1 MTDDGFREF
10 VELRYG
16 DLLRTTYLLTGSRHA
31 GGRPGELLLAR
42 RGCAALLAT
51 DASPDPPRQTVPGHR
66 STTRPP
72 SGRPHLVA
80 VSVPG
85 ETRGVLV
92 LGPESA
98 ARAELLDGKGRAIA
112 SGSLE
117 AGVSGVR
124 VDPRQ
129 VTKLNVLDRDG
140 RILRTEATPSLGPT
154 LGQLGRARA
163 R

>member
-1 MTDDGFREF
+1 M
-10 VELRYG
+10 
-16 DLLRTTYLLTGSRHA
+16 
-31 GGRPGELLLAR
+31 
-42 RGCAALLAT
+42 
-51 DASPDPPRQTVPGHR
+51 
-66 STTRPP
+66 
-72 SGRPHLVA
+72 
-80 VSVPG
+80 PG